1 MHIYTLQDPIMIV
14 CIVCVSCIMCVL
26 VLCTLC
32 VCVYELLQI
41 FNSRDFCIPLIYLFH
56 VMHRQYQQ
64 VCKAQ
69 QEASAR
75 NKLLLED
82 VKRLQRQL
90 VTPARSK
97 LEQLKV
103 VTIVMYKR
111 QR

>member
-1 MHIYTLQDPIMIV
+1 MYYV
-14 CIVCVSCIMCVL
+14 CAC
-26 VLCTLC
+26 
-32 VCVYELLQI
+32 CVYVCACMNYYKFLIPAI
-41 FNSRDFCIPLIYLFH
+41 FVYRLFIYLFH

-103 VTIVMYKR
+103 VTIVMYTR